1 MLRTAVSVLSAVALF
16 VSPAYALLDTAV
28 DMEQNVITVF
38 ASADISVEP
47 DEVRLFYRS
56 MSAPAPTATEALTEC
71 RKMSEEAIA
80 ALETLGVKADSLSRT
95 GIKILFK
102 QENPMAALMGGYA
115 ATQTS
120 RPTGDDAD
128 SAEELYAKT
137 SAASL
142 GGKMKTTC
150 VAVEDISVPLPYSR
164 KNDTVLVQDK
174 MMETKLTPID
184 PNEYGVKGSDVFQPF
199 FGEKNNAALYIK
211 ETGPAQSQAFK
222 QAVEKAR
229 LQADGIAQ
237 AIGKTLKDV
246 HSVQYVDDKAK
257 ILHLWNSLVP
267 VQLYET
273 VETPR
278 GYKYR
283 LALIVNFS
291 FE

>member
-1 MLRTAVSVLSAVALF
+1 MLRTVVSVLSAVALF
-16 VSPAYALLDTAV
+16 ASPAYALLDTAV
-28 DMEQNVITVF
+28 DMEQNIITVF

-56 MSAPAPTATEALTEC
+56 MSAPAPTAAEAMTEC

-80 ALETLGVKADSLSRT
+80 ALETLGVKASSLSRT

-115 ATQTS
+115 ATQAG
-120 RPTGDDAD
+120 RPAGGAGDGDNAG
-128 SAEELYAKT
+128 
-137 SAASL
+137 SAASS
-142 GGKMKTTC
+142 GGKTKTMC
-150 VAVEDISVPLPYSR
+150 VAFEDISIPLPYSR

-174 MMETKLTPID
+174 MMETKVTPID
-184 PNEYGVKGSDVFQPF
+184 PNEYGIKSSDVFQPF
-199 FGEKNNAALYIK
+199 FSEKNNTALYIK
-211 ETGPAQSQAFK
+211 ETGPVESQAFK
-222 QAVEKAR
+222 RAVEKAR

-237 AIGKTLKDV
+237 AIGKTVKDV

-283 LALIVNFS
+283 LGLIVNFS

>member
-1 MLRTAVSVLSAVALF
+1 MLRTAVSILSAVALF

-38 ASADISVEP
+38 ASADIPVEP

-56 MSAPAPTATEALTEC
+56 LSAPAPTATEAMTEC

-115 ATQTS
+115 ATQNS
-120 RPTGDDAD
+120 RSTGDDAD
-128 SAEELYAKT
+128 SA
-137 SAASL
+137 SSSR
-142 GGKMKTTC
+142 KMKTMC
-150 VAVEDISVPLPYSR
+150 LAVEDISVPLPYAR

-174 MMETKLTPID
+174 MMETKVTPID
-184 PNEYGVKGSDVFQPF
+184 PNEYGVKGTDMFQPF
-199 FGEKNNAALYIK
+199 FGEKNNTALYIK
-211 ETGPAQSQAFK
+211 ETGPTENQAFK
-222 QAVEKAR
+222 QAIEKAR

-237 AIGKTLKDV
+237 AIGKTIKDV